1 MRAFGPAATPH
12 PSALLL
18 AALVAVATPAWS
30 QDFPVEGTSDVGAG
44 ASPQGFGASTSVGSG
59 SALRAGADAV
69 GLVELAEPAARA
81 PLTLLQVLDA
91 VVRDAADAQSAVE
104 RVIQQEAALRRA
116 WSALLPTL
124 TAGASYSLTCLG
136 GGELGVSCADR
147 TASFIDPDAAER
159 QAQLF
164 EGLAS
169 AIEIGAQVEPD
180 PADQQELLD
189 QAAELRASASQI
201 RADAADAKP
210 VVVQAANVLTGSL
223 TLAVPIFNGRAFPL
237 LQNAVAAV
245 DVAKGS
251 GDQVRAALRY
261 SATRA
266 YYAAVTAKKLVALA
280 EQRVA
285 SAARHQ
291 QATAARVESATQAPL
306 ALRRAEL
313 DHLRARRELAQAR
326 AGHDGA
332 VAALGLVLGRREA
345 FDVVEPGAQPPL
357 PAGNAD
363 ALIERALAAR
373 ADVAAQRLAV
383 EIAGRGEVD
392 AWMMFLP
399 SVNLVAAARG
409 TSFTTGFVGDPVIGT
424 VSVSAQLPL
433 YDGGVRYAALKD
445 SASRVRE
452 AKIALRALEDR
463 VHAQVRGNLRD
474 VRERE
479 AALQLSREAAQ
490 VAALAHQQAQATF
503 DAGLG
508 TALDVSDTALAEFLA
523 DLELARAELDLA
535 LAREG
540 LRYVVGELQRPSS
553 AN

>member
-1 MRAFGPAATPH
+1 M
-12 PSALLL
+12 
-18 AALVAVATPAWS
+18 ALVAVATPAWS
-30 QDFPVEGTSDVGAG
+30 QEFPGEGLADAPAASAGQAFGTATTTTSGGAG
-44 ASPQGFGASTSVGSG
+44 AV
-59 SALRAGADAV
+59 RAAGDAA
-69 GLVELAEPAARA
+69 GLLELAEPAQR
-81 PLTLLQVLDA
+81 PTLGLGEVLDA
-91 VVRDAADAQSAVE
+91 ATRDAADARSAVE

-116 WSALLPTL
+116 WAAVLPTL

-136 GGELGVSCADR
+136 GGDEGVTCADR

-180 PADQQELLD
+180 PAEQQQLLD
-189 QAAELRASASQI
+189 QAAELRASASQL
-201 RADAADAKP
+201 RDDASDAKP
-210 VVVQAANVLTGSL
+210 VVVQAANVLTGSV

-237 LQNAVAAV
+237 LQNAIATV
-245 DVAKGS
+245 DVSKRAGE
-251 GDQVRAALRY
+251 QVRAALRY

-266 YYAAVTAKKLVALA
+266 YYAAITTKKLVALA
-280 EQRVA
+280 ERRVE
-285 SAARHQ
+285 SAAHHQ
-291 QATAARVESATQAPL
+291 RATAARVDAATQPAL

-313 DHLRARRELAQAR
+313 DHLRARQELAQAR
-326 AGHDGA
+326 AGYDGA

-345 FDVVEPGAQPPL
+345 FDVVDPGEAPPL
-357 PAGNAD
+357 PGGDAN

-373 ADVAAQRLAV
+373 PDVASQRLAV
-383 EIAGRGEVD
+383 EIAGRGELD

-399 SVNLVAAARG
+399 SVNLVANARG
-409 TSFTTGFVGDPVIGT
+409 TSFTSGFVGDPIIGT
-424 VSVSAQLPL
+424 VSLSAQVPL

-474 VRERE
+474 VRERD
-479 AALQLSREAAQ
+479 AALQLAREAAQ
-490 VAALAHQQAQATF
+490 VATLAHQQAQATF

-523 DLELARAELDLA
+523 HSELARAELELA
-535 LAREG
+535 MAREG
-540 LRYVVGELQRPSS
+540 LRYVVGADGYRPSS